1 MIDPTKRENEM
12 LLEAGKNGGEYL
24 DEIQKYD
31 LRYLTKDEWL
41 QFLRSVVGK
50 WGEILVREEEDP
62 FIEDEIPF

>member
-24 DEIQKYD
+24 DEIQKYE

>member
-41 QFLRSVVGK
+41 QILRSVVGK

>member
-62 FIEDEIPF
+62 FIEYEIPF

>member
-1 MIDPTKRENEM
+1 MIEPTKRENEM

>member
-41 QFLRSVVGK
+41 QFLRSVVGR

>member
-24 DEIQKYD
+24 DDIQKYD
-31 LRYLTKDEWL
+31 LRYLTKDEWT
-41 QFLRSVVGK
+41 QFLRSVIGK
-50 WGEILVREEEDP
+50 WGAIKMREEDT

>member
-50 WGEILVREEEDP
+50 WGEIRVREEEDP